1 MIARKII
8 QEKIKSKKWAK
19 GNGKRY
25 DNRYKKTDQ
34 NRFGL
39 VS

>member
-19 GNGKRY
+19 ENSSLLALPV
-25 DNRYKKTDQ
+25 KTSQ
-34 NRFGL
+34 NRFEEMY
-39 VS
+39 

>member
-19 GNGKRY
+19 ENSPLFVLPV
-25 DNRYKKTDQ
+25 KTSQ
-34 NRFGL
+34 NRFEEMY
-39 VS
+39 